1 MNELIKRLDRLEV
14 LTLLAAKSVLTLEE
28 VCLLTGLAKSTVY
41 KMTANRVIPHYH
53 ADGGKHLYFKK
64 MRWKTG
70 SHETECLHITRTSR
84 ELSTSISARSR
95 KEVSDDWS
103 KSAVNKV
110 SCNTGTGDTDS
121 DEISQV

>member
-64 MRWKTG
+64 DEVEDWLTRNRVS
-70 SHETECLHITRTSR
+70 SH
-84 ELSTSISARSR
+84 
-95 KEVSDDWS
+95 KEDEQR
-103 KSAVNKV
+103 AVNEYFSKKQK
-110 SCNTGTGDTDS
+110 GGLR
-121 DEISQV
+121 

>member
-1 MNELIKRLDRLEV
+1 MNELIKRLDRIEV

-64 MRWKTG
+64 DEVENWLTRNRV
-70 SHETECLHITRTSR
+70 SSQTED
-84 ELSTSISARSR
+84 EQ
-95 KEVSDDWS
+95 K
-103 KSAVNKV
+103 AVNEYFTKRQK
-110 SCNTGTGDTDS
+110 GGLK
-121 DEISQV
+121 

>member
-53 ADGGKHLYFKK
+53 ADGGKHFYFKK
-64 MRWKTG
+64 DEVEDWLTRNRVS
-70 SHETECLHITRTSR
+70 SHNEDEQR
-84 ELSTSISARSR
+84 
-95 KEVSDDWS
+95 
-103 KSAVNKV
+103 AVNEYFSKKQK
-110 SCNTGTGDTDS
+110 GGLR
-121 DEISQV
+121 

>member
-64 MRWKTG
+64 DEVEDWLTRNRVS
-70 SHETECLHITRTSR
+70 SHNEDEQRAV
-84 ELSTSISARSR
+84 EYF
-95 KEVSDDWS
+95 S
-103 KSAVNKV
+103 KKQK
-110 SCNTGTGDTDS
+110 GGLR
-121 DEISQV
+121 